1 MLTICVLFLRL
12 GTVYWVYIYFILS
25 LIFFFLFFFSHGYEY
40 GHLCSKWA
48 FWIHACSALTMILFD
63 RDCCSL
69 ALLFC

>member
-1 MLTICVLFLRL
+1 MLTNCVLFLRL

-25 LIFFFLFFFSHGYEY
+25 LIFFSHGYEY